1 MVTRLSESDHARVSS
16 AIAAAEG
23 TSAGEILA
31 VVTDT
36 SDRYHDVAL
45 HWSLL
50 VLIAVLAWAAAWPAS
65 LEYWWDRLVG
75 GWHTQ
80 PSLRQLLTF
89 LMILAVAKF
98 TAVLLILRYMPLRLW
113 LTPGNTKTRRVR
125 RRALTVFK
133 AAAERRTAGRTG
145 ILIYLSMG
153 EHRAEIIGDEAITSV
168 TTAETWGEAMTALL
182 GHVREGRVAD
192 GMVAA
197 IERIGV
203 VLSEHFPRSG
213 EDKNEIPDKLIEL

>member
-1 MVTRLSESDHARVSS
+1 MVTRLSDEDHARVSA

-23 TSAGEILA
+23 SSAGEILA
-31 VVTDT
+31 VVTET
-36 SDRYHDVAL
+36 SDSYHDVAL
-45 HWSLL
+45 HWALL
-50 VLIAVLAWAAAWPAS
+50 VMIGVLAWAAACPS
-65 LEYWWDRLVG
+65 CLEYWWDLLAS
-75 GWHTQ
+75 GWHAE
-80 PSLRQLLTF
+80 PSLRELLSF
-89 LMILAVAKF
+89 LMVLAVAKF
-98 TAVLLILRYMPLRLW
+98 TAVLLILKYKPLRLW
-113 LTPGNTKTRRVR
+113 LTPGATKTRRVR

-168 TTAETWGEAMTALL
+168 TTAETWGEAMSDLIAQ
-182 GHVREGRVAD
+182 VKQGRVAD

-197 IERIGV
+197 IADIGV